1 MKFIKKLFKKHKK
14 EKPKSFLI
22 TAGNG
27 GNAGCDELGK
37 NGESIMKDDKGGDL
51 KVRMV
56 GSRGG
61 ASGGHPVVN
70 QGDCYIGGGS
80 VHVRFVSSGS
90 GNHPVVNHC
99 YNVVNHCY
107 NCDMLEE
114 ELKKSKQE
122 LESIKNLYINN

>member
-27 GNAGCDELGK
+27 GDATVIGQNSCAIGGNGGDAGCDELGK
-37 NGESIMKDDKGGDL
+37 NGESIMKHDK
-51 KVRMV
+51 
-56 GSRGG
+56 SG
-61 ASGGHPVVN
+61 A
-70 QGDCYIGGGS
+70 GGS
-80 VHVRFVSSGS
+80 VYVYASDVSVSFVGCGS
-90 GNHPVVNHC
+90 GGC
-99 YNVVNHCY
+99 AVVNHCY
-107 NCDMLEE
+107 NCDRLEE

>member
-27 GNAGCDELGK
+27 GNASCDELGK

-51 KVRMV
+51 KVRIV
-56 GSRGG
+56 GSGGG
-61 ASGGHPVVN
+61 ASGGYPVVN
-70 QGDCYIGGGS
+70 QGDCYRGGGS
-80 VHVRFVSSGS
+80 AHVVVVDRFVGSSSG
-90 GNHPVVNHC
+90 GC
-99 YNVVNHCY
+99 AVVNHCY
-107 NCDMLEE
+107 NCDRLEE
-114 ELKKSKQE
+114 ELKKSKKE

>member
-27 GNAGCDELGK
+27 EDATVIGQNSCAIGGNGGDAGCDELGK
-37 NGESIMKDDKGGDL
+37 NGESIMKHDKSGAGG
-51 KVRMV
+51 VSVSFV
-56 GSRGG
+56 GFG
-61 ASGGHPVVN
+61 SGG
-70 QGDCYIGGGS
+70 CA
-80 VHVRFVSSGS
+80 
-90 GNHPVVNHC
+90 
-99 YNVVNHCY
+99 VVNHCY
-107 NCDMLEE
+107 NCDRLEE